1 MRTRSP
7 ASILLGHVFGA
18 LYILSFARLRAGL
31 SSGAEIGLLASF
43 LLAAAPILTGWN
55 ALPKESG
62 YIGVYGVAVFANAYG
77 GVWLAAVLLFSLV
90 LLVFRDDLRQLRDRV
105 DQAL

>member
-1 MRTRSP
+1 MRIRSP

-43 LLAAAPILTGWN
+43 LLAVAPILTGWN